1 MLGVIARMKRP
12 VSRRGLQIIA
22 IVAMFGIGVVLF
34 IRHFSPLNPQLQNM
48 AAAERHI
55 PILQAVLE
63 RDSRFTNLALRPYTS
78 HDGSLKISGELY
90 ADADLQDLKKIVEA
104 SKPPVAVVYAVPVLP
119 PEFRQQGTT
128 RQRE

>member
-1 MLGVIARMKRP
+1 
-12 VSRRGLQIIA
+12 
-22 IVAMFGIGVVLF
+22 MFGIAVVLF

-55 PILQAVLE
+55 PVLQAVLE
-63 RDSRFTNLALRPYTS
+63 RDSRFTNLALRPYTG

-104 SKPPVAVVYAVPVLP
+104 SKPPVAVVYAVPVFP
-119 PEFRQQGTT
+119 PEFRRPGTT
-128 RQRE
+128 TNSESK